1 MLFYSTVLFNRDCLN
16 LLVGLN
22 LFYSTLQRSSSS
34 IWNNEYM
41 ISSIISYIFIIFYV
55 TVNNTTYQ
63 SLQVLYEKYITPTS
77 TLYFIFFTYPQSFH
91 IRDILYVQDPAA
103 IDSHDGLS
111 RNESE
116 ISSVGEGKKHVE
128 GRNRKRSEMERYRA
142 RRVWCAH
149 KNRKGNPPRSSL
161 ALWHGGGGGEKGGRE
176 GEHALYFLIY
186 PPLPI
191 SSRCIRKLT
200 SILSGFTLHIVSRAD
215 SIARIKK
222 LATPTLFSWFHFS
235 IFEKSRDPIAK
246 YLRRGFSWKFF
257 PFPTGKEIHVED
269 NLPLWIITLNATF

>member
-1 MLFYSTVLFNRDCLN
+1 M
-16 LLVGLN
+16 
-22 LFYSTLQRSSSS
+22 
-34 IWNNEYM
+34 
-41 ISSIISYIFIIFYV
+41 
-55 TVNNTTYQ
+55 
-63 SLQVLYEKYITPTS
+63 
-77 TLYFIFFTYPQSFH
+77 
-91 IRDILYVQDPAA
+91 
-103 IDSHDGLS
+103 
-111 RNESE
+111 
-116 ISSVGEGKKHVE
+116 E

-246 YLRRGFSWKFF
+246 YLQRGFSWKFF
-257 PFPTGKEIHVED
+257 PKERKFT
-269 NLPLWIITLNATF
+269 LKITCHYE